1 MGKQW
6 KQWDTLFSQAPK
18 LLWMV
23 IAAMKLRHLLL
34 GEKAM
39 TKLDSILKSRDF
51 TLPARICIVKAM
63 VFLVVM
69 YGCESGTIN
78 KSTEELITFE
88 LWCWRRLLRV
98 AWTAMKS
105 NHSILNEI
113 NPEYCWCWSWSSNTV
128 AIWWKK
134 KRKKEKTVSFEKTI
148 PDIGKDWGQEKRMTE
163 DEKVGWHHQFNGC
176 EFEQVLASKGIGDG
190 QGSLVCYS
198 PWGHKE
204 SETTEWLNN
213 DNCFLNDDSPVW

>member
-88 LWCWRRLLRV
+88 MWCWIILLRV

-134 KRKKEKTVSFEKTI
+134 KERKKKLSHLKRPYLI
-148 PDIGKDWGQEKRMTE
+148 LGKIEGRRRGWQRMRRLDGITNSM
-163 DEKVGWHHQFNGC
+163 DVN
-176 EFEQVLASKGIGDG
+176 LSK
-190 QGSLVCYS
+190 
-198 PWGHKE
+198 
-204 SETTEWLNN
+204 
-213 DNCFLNDDSPVW
+213 F